1 MARFVSALQGCVES
15 GIMLWFCYGST
26 ASILC
31 SNLLLSTAW
40 MSGVSC
46 MKRLHLSAE
55 LIPSAEGN
63 EGLLSIQ
70 PSDYPALSQSGGSI
84 RLGFNPIRSN
94 HQPDGTLQPLLI
106 NRLEDGTLKAM
117 SAECPHGSCA
127 VRLQRGSQPHVCP
140 CHASRFRLDG
150 ASVAPRHSVWKP
162 TLPKNSPMGPH
173 VWCRACVSPCPQVVD
188 LGQSQLALDSRHGAR
203 CPMRWCVDDKSTN
216 PGSA

>member
-1 MARFVSALQGCVES
+1 MEAPRRSFVR
-15 GIMLWFCYGST
+15 T
-26 ASILC
+26 
-31 SNLLLSTAW
+31 LLLSTAW
-40 MSGVSC
+40 MSGVSG

-127 VRLQRGSQPHVCP
+127 VRTTARAVSLMSAPVMLHDFDWMVR
-140 CHASRFRLDG
+140 

-162 TLPKNSPMGPH
+162 TLPKNSPMEACTS
-173 VWCRACVSPCPQVVD
+173 WCRACVSPCPRK
-188 LGQSQLALDSRHGAR
+188 SWIWAR
-203 CPMRWCVDDKSTN
+203 A
-216 PGSA
+216 SACA

>member
-1 MARFVSALQGCVES
+1 MDHAVVLSC
-15 GIMLWFCYGST
+15 GST

-31 SNLLLSTAW
+31 SNPPAGSTAW
-40 MSGVSC
+40 MSGVSG

-127 VRLQRGSQPHVCP
+127 
-140 CHASRFRLDG
+140 G
-150 ASVAPRHSVWKP
+150 ASPQHGQSVSCLPLSCFTISTGWFAHQWPRRHSVWKP
-162 TLPKNSPMGPH
+162 TLPKNSPMEACTS
-173 VWCRACVSPCPQVVD
+173 WCRACVHLVHASRGSGPEPAP
-188 LGQSQLALDSRHGAR
+188 ALDLRGTAQG
-203 CPMRWCVDDKSTN
+203 VL
-216 PGSA
+216 

>member
-1 MARFVSALQGCVES
+1 
-15 GIMLWFCYGST
+15 MLWFCYGST

-31 SNLLLSTAW
+31 SNPPAEHCLDERCLAQ
-40 MSGVSC
+40 
-46 MKRLHLSAE
+46 RLHLSAE

-117 SAECPHGSCA
+117 SYECPHGSCA
-127 VRLQRGSQPHVCP
+127 VYLQHGQSVSCLPLSCFTVSTGWFAHQWPRPLGLETYLSEEQPDGSLHVLVPRL
-140 CHASRFRLDG
+140 RF
-150 ASVAPRHSVWKP
+150 
-162 TLPKNSPMGPH
+162 TLST
-173 VWCRACVSPCPQVVD
+173 QVV
-188 LGQSQLALDSRHGAR
+188 SKPEPAPALDLRGTAQGV
-203 CPMRWCVDDKSTN
+203 P
-216 PGSA
+216 